1 MDHAKTKPPGRAPRI
16 KTDAAQAPKEL
27 MRRSLL
33 SARKQAQ
40 DAAEPHHP
48 QDEQPE
54 RYAEERIEQAA
65 AKAAHL
71 SLIHI

>member
-1 MDHAKTKPPGRAPRI
+1 MRDTKTKPPDRVPSI
-16 KTDAAQAPKEL
+16 KTDAARAPKEL

-40 DAAEPHHP
+40 DVAEPQQPH
-48 QDEQPE
+48 DEQPE

-65 AKAAHL
+65 V
-71 SLIHI
+71 

>member
-1 MDHAKTKPPGRAPRI
+1 LRDTKTKPPDRVPSI
-16 KTDAAQAPKEL
+16 KTDAARAPKEL

-40 DAAEPHHP
+40 DVAEPQQPH
-48 QDEQPE
+48 DEQPE

-65 AKAAHL
+65 V
-71 SLIHI
+71 